1 MISEQIGE
9 ENGSCEVFFECCLF
23 GFMLYAWLNLKNK
36 EMIQS
41 DEEDFLFKVTGS

>member
-1 MISEQIGE
+1 MVR
-9 ENGSCEVFFECCLF
+9 CEVFFECCLF
-23 GFMLYAWLNLKNK
+23 GFMLYAWLSLKNK

>member
-1 MISEQIGE
+1 MVR
-9 ENGSCEVFFECCLF
+9 CEVFFECCLF
-23 GFMLYAWLNLKNK
+23 GFMYAWLNLKHK